1 MKVIV
6 DLAGGLG
13 NQLFCYSF
21 GYAVSRKTR
30 SELILDTSMQDNG
43 IARELELLNFNV
55 DYSDRISY
63 VYKTSLVDRVFFN
76 KVRKIKSIGIKTRI
90 YQEKEPTKFEPEAFK
105 ISTDTYFKGN
115 WQTEKYFSEYR
126 NELLKILVPKHER
139 TQSVKG
145 LVNEMQKC
153 NSVAVHIRRGDYL
166 KIGCQLSMD
175 FYDKAILKF
184 QELNQRRNTV
194 FYIFSDD
201 IDFAKQYFGKYENK
215 IELHYPQYES
225 ENKTLDD
232 LFLMSHCKHMIM
244 ANSSFSWWAA
254 WLNQN
259 KNKIVICPELG
270 MWSGEFYTEEWDKI
284 ICD

>member
-153 NSVAVHIRRGDYL
+153 NSVALHIRRGDYL

-270 MWSGEFYTEEWDKI
+270 MWSGEFYPEEWDKI

>member
-139 TQSVKG
+139 PQSVKG

-270 MWSGEFYTEEWDKI
+270 MWSGEFYPEEWDKI

>member
-13 NQLFCYSF
+13 NQLFCYCF
-21 GYAVSRKTR
+21 GYAVAKKTN
-30 SELILDTSMQDNG
+30 SKFVLDTSMQDCG

-63 VYKTSLVDRVFFN
+63 VYKTGLVDRMFFN

-90 YQEKEPTKFEPEAFK
+90 YQEKEPTKFEPETFE

-126 NELLKILVPKHER
+126 NELLKMLVPKYER
-139 TQSVKG
+139 TQSVKD
-145 LVNEMQKC
+145 LVDEMQKC
-153 NSVAVHIRRGDYL
+153 NSVAVHVRRGDYL
-166 KIGCQLSMD
+166 QIGCQLSMD

-184 QELNQRRNTV
+184 HELNQRKNTV

-201 IDFAKQYFGKYENK
+201 IDFVKQYFGKYEKK

-225 ENKTLDD
+225 DNKTLDD
-232 LFLMSHCKHMIM
+232 LFLMSHCKHIIM

-259 KNKIVICPELG
+259 ENKIVICPELG
-270 MWSGEFYTEEWDKI
+270 MWSGDFYPEKWNKI
-284 ICD
+284 ICE

>member
-13 NQLFCYSF
+13 NHLFCYSF

-270 MWSGEFYTEEWDKI
+270 MWSGEFYPEEWDKI

>member
-270 MWSGEFYTEEWDKI
+270 MWSGEFYPEEWDKI

>member
-13 NQLFCYSF
+13 NQLFCYCF
-21 GYAVSRKTR
+21 GYAVSKKTN
-30 SELILDTSMQDNG
+30 SKFVLDTSMQDCG

-63 VYKTSLVDRVFFN
+63 VYKKGLVDRMFFN

-90 YQEKEPTKFEPEAFK
+90 YQEKEPTKFEPEAFE

-126 NELLKILVPKHER
+126 NELLKMLVPKYER
-139 TQSVKG
+139 TQSVNG
-145 LVNEMQKC
+145 LVDEMQKC
-153 NSVAVHIRRGDYL
+153 NSVAVHVRRGDYL
-166 KIGCQLSMD
+166 QIGCQLSMD

-184 QELNQRRNTV
+184 QELNQRKNTV

-201 IDFAKQYFGKYENK
+201 IDFVKQYFGKYEKK

-225 ENKTLDD
+225 DNKTLDD
-232 LFLMSHCKHMIM
+232 LFLMSHCKHIIM

-259 KNKIVICPELG
+259 ENKIVICPELG
-270 MWSGEFYTEEWDKI
+270 MWSGDFYPEKWNKI
-284 ICD
+284 ICE

>member
-105 ISTDTYFKGN
+105 ISTDTYFK
-115 WQTEKYFSEYR
+115 
-126 NELLKILVPKHER
+126 L
-139 TQSVKG
+139 
-145 LVNEMQKC
+145 
-153 NSVAVHIRRGDYL
+153 
-166 KIGCQLSMD
+166 
-175 FYDKAILKF
+175 
-184 QELNQRRNTV
+184 
-194 FYIFSDD
+194 
-201 IDFAKQYFGKYENK
+201 
-215 IELHYPQYES
+215 
-225 ENKTLDD
+225 
-232 LFLMSHCKHMIM
+232 
-244 ANSSFSWWAA
+244 AN
-254 WLNQN
+254 
-259 KNKIVICPELG
+259 
-270 MWSGEFYTEEWDKI
+270 
-284 ICD
+284 